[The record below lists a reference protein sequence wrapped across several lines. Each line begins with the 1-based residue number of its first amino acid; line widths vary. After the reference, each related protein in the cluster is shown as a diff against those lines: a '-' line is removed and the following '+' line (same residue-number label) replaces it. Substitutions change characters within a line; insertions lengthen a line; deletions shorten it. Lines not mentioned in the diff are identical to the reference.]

1 MFKSVFY
8 SVCLEFFLKTS
19 QVLYDVS
26 WPHWA
31 ATLLKEEQVVTHCP
45 ASLTPE
51 VTMPKLY

>member
-19 QVLYDVS
+19 QVLYEVS

-31 ATLLKEEQVVTHCP
+31 ATLLKEEQVVTHRP